1 MGTNYLDEFQ
11 KQVSQLLIRHRS
23 VLDVISKTQDATA
36 RINRSLTKAI
46 TECGCVEVIAK
57 KQPIDLDKSLHEN
70 RPNLET
76 HFTGPLCEHCKE
88 VLTAEIGKSLFYLA
102 ALGNI
107 TDIKLSDAVKD
118 ESAKLSTLG
127 VFNLS

>member
-57 KQPIDLDKSLHEN
+57 KQPIDPDKSLHEN

-118 ESAKLSTLG
+118 ESDKLNTLG